1 MTFIFFQKRIKE
13 LLKNKKVFVFKLVLP
28 SILLLPLFFTPANVY
43 FIAAVTTFFVVIFGF
58 FGAGENLGRERTR
71 GSLQKIA
78 VAPISSSGVIFGE
91 VAAHFLFGIVQ
102 FLPVLVLILIKVPP
116 NLTFPIAL
124 AYLISF
130 FCTILSANTLGILLT
145 PILPEFRTI
154 VFLAMLFP
162 LMVFSGVFVSLKSW
176 LQVAVAKFLPP
187 SYLYQ
192 STLLVFAKESIFSS
206 REVIILSLLLTL
218 FILVL
223 TSALSKKIVR

>member
-1 MTFIFFQKRIKE
+1 MIFFQKRIKE
-13 LLKNKKVFVFKLVLP
+13 LLKNKKIFAFKLVLP

-43 FIAAVTTFFVVIFGF
+43 FIAAATTFFVVIFGF
-58 FGAGENLGRERTR
+58 FSAGESLGRERTK

-78 VAPISSSGVIFGE
+78 VAPASSSGIIFGE
-91 VAAHFLFGIVQ
+91 IAAHSLLEFIQ
-102 FLPVLVLILIKVPP
+102 FLPVLFLILTKVPP
-116 NLTFPIAL
+116 SLTLSVIS

-130 FCTILSANTLGILLT
+130 FCTILSANALGILLV

-154 VFLAMLFP
+154 VFLTMLFP

-192 STLLVFAKESIFSS
+192 STLLVFAKESIFSFQ
-206 REVIILSLLLTL
+206 EVIILSLLPTL

-223 TSALSKKIVR
+223 TAALSKKIVR